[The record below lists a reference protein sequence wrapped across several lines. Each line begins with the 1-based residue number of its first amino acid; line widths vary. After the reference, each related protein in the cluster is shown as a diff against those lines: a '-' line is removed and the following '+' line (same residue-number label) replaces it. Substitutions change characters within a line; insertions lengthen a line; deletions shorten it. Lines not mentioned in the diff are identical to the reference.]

1 MGLIDSLFGE
11 FIDVIA
17 WTDDTSDTLVWRFE
31 REGHEIKMGAKLTVR
46 EGQAAV
52 FVHEGQIADVFPP
65 GLYKLSTNNL
75 PILTTIQHWD
85 HGFESPFKSEIYFV
99 STRRF
104 TDLKWGTRNPVMLRD
119 AEFGPI
125 RLRAFGSYAF
135 RVTAPDVFLREIVGT
150 DGEFTTDEISNHLR
164 NLIVSRFANVIATAR
179 IPALDLAANYDDLG
193 EFSRARIQPEMEKY
207 GVEITKLLIENISLP
222 DDVEK
227 ALDRRSSMGVVGDL
241 RRYAQFQAA
250 EAMRTAAQNE
260 GNTGAIL
267 GVGVGT
273 AIGRGMADAL
283 SQTATGAMETP
294 PPLPGDLQ
302 WHIAIDGVAQ
312 GPFTLAELAKK
323 VTAGELSEKSLVW
336 RTGMSGWEIAGA
348 QSALSGLFR
357 VAPPPLPGL

>member
-52 FVHEGQIADVFPP
+52 FVHEGRIADVFPP

-75 PILTTIQHWD
+75 PVLTTIQHWD

-104 TDLKWGTRNPVMLRD
+104 TDMKWGTRNPVMLRD
-119 AEFGPI
+119 PEFGPI

-135 RVTAPDVFLREIVGT
+135 RVTEPADFLREIVGT
-150 DGEFTTDEISNHLR
+150 DGEFTTEEISNHLR

-193 EFSRARIQPEMEKY
+193 EFARNRIQPEMTNY
-207 GVEITKLLIENISLP
+207 GVEMTKLLIENISLP
-222 DDVEK
+222 DEVEK

-250 EAMRTAAQNE
+250 EALRSAAHN
-260 GNTGAIL
+260 GTIL
-267 GVGVGT
+267 GVGVGQ
-273 AIGRGMADAL
+273 AIGKSMADAL
-283 SQTATGAMETP
+283 SQTSTGAPDTP
-294 PPLPGDLQ
+294 PPLPGEIR
-302 WHIAIDGVAQ
+302 WHAAIEGAAQ
-312 GPFTLAELAKK
+312 GPFSLDELRAQ
-323 VTAGELSEKSLVW
+323 VVAGAVDEKTLVW
-336 RTGMSGWEIAGA
+336 RQGMAEWAPAGA
-348 QSALSGLFR
+348 QPGLSGLFR
-357 VAPPPLPGL
+357 AAPPPLPGF